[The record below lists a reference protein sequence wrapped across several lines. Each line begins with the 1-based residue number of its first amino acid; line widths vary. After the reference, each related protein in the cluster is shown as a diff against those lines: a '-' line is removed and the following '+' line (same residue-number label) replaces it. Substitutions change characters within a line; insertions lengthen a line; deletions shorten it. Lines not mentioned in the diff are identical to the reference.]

1 MKVILLTI
9 FASLLFA
16 ASSFAQLVVTPYVVM
31 IDKQNK
37 FGTYMVLNE
46 TDEEQEVSISF
57 KFGYPVSDAEGNVTM
72 LYDSTDSDAHSL
84 TQKIKAFPRK
94 FILKPKEK
102 QIIRMTVSPEG
113 LAPGTYWTRIVTSS
127 QSRKPYKETNEDFS
141 ANINFV
147 LHQITTVLY
156 KNGDFA
162 NNVEFTDLS
171 VTTDSAFVNLI
182 PAVKST
188 GTPPFFCKFTYK
200 IYDSSNKAVID
211 NFEYI
216 AVYYDLKKKI
226 SIPLSSLTPGS
237 YTAEVTVSSDDSPDI
252 PKSDKGPVT
261 PLVKKVGFTVQ

>member
-1 MKVILLTI
+1 MKLLLAI
-9 FASLLFA
+9 FTSLLFA
-16 ASSFAQLVVTPYVVM
+16 SGAFAQLVVTPYVVM

-37 FGTYMVLNE
+37 FGTYTVLNE
-46 TDEEQEVSISF
+46 TNEEQEVSISF
-57 KFGYPVSDAEGNVTM
+57 KFGYPVSDADGNVTM
-72 LYDSTDSDAHSL
+72 MYDSTDSDSHSL
-84 TQKIKAFPRK
+84 TQRIKAFPKK

-102 QIIRMTVSPEG
+102 QIIRMTVSSTDG
-113 LAPGTYWTRIVTSS
+113 MAPGTYWTRIVTSS
-127 QSRKPYKETNEDFS
+127 QSRKPYKETAENFS

-162 NNVEFTDLS
+162 NSVEFNDLS
-171 VTTDSAFVNLI
+171 VNMDTEFVHLV
-182 PAVKST
+182 PSVKST

-200 IYDSSNKAVID
+200 IFDSSNKTVVD

-226 SIPLSSLTPGS
+226 SIPLSTLTPGT

-261 PLVKKVGFTVQ
+261 PLVKKIGFTVQ